1 MKAALFIAVFIAAQ
15 FAARAN
21 DPAYSALRVVG
32 KSRGEEILKHVVEL
46 RGRGGVPQPPV
57 WKVVLED
64 ARARGGVREIE
75 VQRGKVVG
83 ERTPIDHSGAG
94 PMTLTQLNLD
104 SEGAFTVANQEA
116 QKRNKTFDHVD
127 YVLHSGAGN
136 GLPVWEL
143 NLSDTKLGHVGS
155 MTIAADS
162 GAIVHQQFDQGKG
175 APQEDDHQYL
185 ARHSG
190 NPPPASGSGPGPGD
204 DEPGY
209 SESGER
215 IHDVPSFLR
224 RVQKHFEKRG
234 QQLQNFFTGKGGSDE
249 R

>member
-1 MKAALFIAVFIAAQ
+1 MKAVLFLPVLIAAQ
-15 FAARAN
+15 LAARAN
-21 DPAYSALRVVG
+21 DPAYSALRIVG

-46 RGRGGVPQPPV
+46 RGKGGVPQPPV

-64 ARARGGVREIE
+64 ARARGGIREID
-75 VQRGKVVG
+75 VQRGKIVG
-83 ERTPIDHSGAG
+83 ERTPLDHTGAG

-116 QKRNKTFDHVD
+116 QKRNKPFDHVD
-127 YVLHSGAGN
+127 YALHSGAGN

-143 NLSDTKLGHVGS
+143 NLSDTKAGHIGT

-162 GAIVHQQFDQGKG
+162 GAIIHQQFDQGKVV
-175 APQEDDHQYL
+175 PQEDDHQYL

-190 NPPPASGSGPGPGD
+190 NPPAGPGSGPGLGD
-204 DEPGY
+204 DEPGS
-209 SESGER
+209 SESGEK
-215 IHDVPSFLR
+215 IHDVPSFFR

-249 R
+249 H